1 MEKAFFQVL
10 LLILSLSLEGQVTV
24 ENVPGQVSYVSTR
37 NIYVKFKSTSGLS
50 PGDTLFL
57 LSGNALLPVLIIN
70 DLSSTSTVCTPLGE
84 RSFMVSDQ
92 VLARIKKENPKPAEI
107 ASDVSEKPAPAA
119 ITPAGPTTPQAEKKL
134 YQQQIKGSI
143 SINSYTDVSDTDS
156 ENSQR
161 MRYTLSLDAVNI
173 GNSKLSLE
181 SYISFRHKPGEW
193 EDVKNNIFRA
203 LKIYNLSLRYDL
215 NETTRLS
222 LGRKINPRI
231 SSAGAMDGLQI
242 EKNLGKFIVGAIA
255 GSRPDYEDFGFNSKL
270 FQYGFYAGYNS
281 GSSKVRSESSIA
293 IMQQYN
299 DFRTDRRFLYF
310 QNSTA
315 LLKNLNS
322 FSTFEVDLYESK
334 IDSLNNKKSW
344 STFDLTGLYLS
355 LRYKVSRNLS
365 VYGSYDARK
374 NIIYYETYR
383 TFFDHLLETELRQG
397 FRLQASGRISRNVSY
412 GAQAGYRFLKSD
424 PVPSRNLHTWVTYS
438 RIPLINLSAT
448 LSATYIESSHLNG
461 MTGGINL
468 NRDFLTGKVQ
478 TGIGYRYMNYK
489 LAETLSGIV
498 QNIAEIRFSWL
509 FYKNYSVALN
519 YEGTF
524 EQKNTYNR
532 IYLQARIRF

>member
-1 MEKAFFQVL
+1 MNKAFLQIL
-10 LLILSLSLEGQVTV
+10 LLILSLSVEGQVTV

-57 LSGNALLPVLIIN
+57 LSGNELLPVLIIN
-70 DLSSTSTVCTPLGE
+70 DLSSSSSVCTPLDE
-84 RSFMVSDQ
+84 RLFAVSDP
-92 VLARIKKENPKPAEI
+92 VFARIKKEKPKTAEI
-107 ASDVSEKPAPAA
+107 VPAA
-119 ITPAGPTTPQAEKKL
+119 EKAAPDVKTTTGSTTPQAEQKVN
-134 YQQQIKGSI
+134 QQQIKGSI
-143 SINSYTDVSDTDS
+143 SMNSYTDVSDTDS
-156 ENSQR
+156 KNSQR
-161 MRYTLSLDAVNI
+161 MKYTLSMDAANI
-173 GNSKLSLE
+173 GNTKLSVD
-181 SYISFRHKPGEW
+181 SYISFRHKAGEW
-193 EDVKNNIFRA
+193 EDVKNNIFKA

-255 GSRPDYEDFGFNSKL
+255 GSRPDFEDYGFNSKL

-293 IMQQYN
+293 LLQQYN

-322 FSTFEVDLYESK
+322 FSTFEIDLYELK
-334 IDSLNNKKSW
+334 IDSLNNKKSR

-355 LRYKVSRNLS
+355 LRYKINRNLS

-383 TFFDHLLETELRQG
+383 TSFDHVLETELRQG
-397 FRLQASGRISRNVSY
+397 FRLQAVGRISRNVSY

-438 RIPLINLSAT
+438 QIPLINLSAT
-448 LSATYIESSHLNG
+448 LSATYIESSHMNG

-468 NRDFLTGKVQ
+468 NRDFLTGKLQ

-489 LAETLSGIV
+489 LTETLSGIV
-498 QNIAEIRFSWL
+498 RNIAEIRFSWI

-532 IYLQARIRF
+532 IYLQARMRF